1 MYTIKRAAEF
11 TGVNVATLRAWER
24 RYGIVAPQR
33 TEAGY
38 RLYDTRDIETL
49 TLMGSLVQEGWSA
62 RQAATEVERRLASGD
77 GHLLLPAGPA
87 EQVAPTAGS
96 SSASD
101 RLIDAATRLD
111 VVQVGSILD
120 EQFATGSFETV
131 VDGWL
136 MPALVD
142 LGEAWAQ
149 GRVSVAGEH
158 LAAYA
163 VQRRLAAAYEAAAH
177 HIGGPRAIIGLP
189 AGARHE
195 LGLLAF
201 ATAARRVGLTT
212 AYVGANLPTAD
223 WAVAA
228 GAHGAAGAVLA
239 VPCEADLAG
248 LRSVVSELRP
258 AYPALTIA
266 VGGSQQ
272 DLAPKECLR
281 LGHNIGEA
289 AAVLASVLAR

>member
-1 MYTIKRAAEF
+1 
-11 TGVNVATLRAWER
+11 
-24 RYGIVAPQR
+24 
-33 TEAGY
+33 
-38 RLYDTRDIETL
+38 
-49 TLMGSLVQEGWSA
+49 SA
-62 RQAATEVERRLASGD
+62 RQAAAEVERRVVAGD
-77 GHLLLPAGPA
+77 GHLPAPA
-87 EQVAPTAGS
+87 PPAVPAVPAAGL
-96 SSASD
+96 SSASPSAPD
-101 RLIDAATRLD
+101 LLIDAAARLD
-111 VVQVGSILD
+111 VARVGAILD

-136 MPALVD
+136 LPALVE
-142 LGEAWAQ
+142 LGEAWSQ

-158 LAAYA
+158 LVAYA

-177 HIGGPRAIIGLP
+177 HTGGPRVIIGLP

-228 GAHGAAGAVLA
+228 GAHDAACAVLA
-239 VPCEADLAG
+239 VPREADLAG
-248 LRSVVSELRP
+248 LRAVVAELRS
-258 AYPALTIA
+258 AYPELTIA
-266 VGGSQQ
+266 VGGDQQ

-281 LGHNIGEA
+281 LGHDIGEA
-289 AAVLASVLAR
+289 AAVLANALAR